1 MTMLRLRK
9 GTKGSAFPLLLDG
22 RVGCDLAGS
31 EGAQMAS
38 TFLLTPAPVLAEHV
52 AAGGILELPPPL
64 TLFRG
69 LLAKDDFFF
78 FLP

>member
-1 MTMLRLRK
+1 
-9 GTKGSAFPLLLDG
+9 
-22 RVGCDLAGS
+22 
-31 EGAQMAS
+31 MAS

-78 FLP
+78 SFCRKTASLITVNP

>member
-1 MTMLRLRK
+1 M
-9 GTKGSAFPLLLDG
+9 
-22 RVGCDLAGS
+22 GCDLAGS

-38 TFLLTPAPVLAEHV
+38 TFFLTPAPALAEHE

-69 LLAKDDFFF
+69 LPAKDDFFSLLF
-78 FLP
+78 AVKQLPCLP

>member
-1 MTMLRLRK
+1 M
-9 GTKGSAFPLLLDG
+9 
-22 RVGCDLAGS
+22 GCDLAGS

-78 FLP
+78 FFFYFCRKTASLITVNP

>member
-1 MTMLRLRK
+1 M
-9 GTKGSAFPLLLDG
+9 
-22 RVGCDLAGS
+22 GCDLAGS

-38 TFLLTPAPVLAEHV
+38 TFFLTPAPALAEHE

-69 LLAKDDFFF
+69 LPAKDDIFS
-78 FLP
+78 FLFAVKQLPCLP